1 MEKTA
6 LLLFALLLMNCN
18 SKEDKPSDINSENMS
33 FKIEYTAQLSDA
45 DLNLEVTFL
54 WNDKNGQSQ
63 SETKTIINP
72 QAYSELADSKT
83 IDIKN
88 AIGVKFKINSGSN
101 YLSDTYVKV
110 TNTKSNEIYEVTNTE
125 SIGSSGGAISN
136 NTLTITFN
144 VENKKFISE
153 YSTIN

>member
-1 MEKTA
+1 M
-6 LLLFALLLMNCN
+6 
-18 SKEDKPSDINSENMS
+18 
-33 FKIEYTAQLSDA
+33 SDA

-63 SETKTIINP
+63 SETKTIIDP
-72 QAYSELADSKT
+72 QANSELADSKT
-83 IDIKN
+83 IDIKDV
-88 AIGVKFKINSGSN
+88 IGVKFKINSGSN

-110 TNTKSNEIYEVTNTE
+110 TNTKSNEIYDVTNTE

-144 VENKKFISE
+144 VEDKKFISE